1 MFQSATTGPEWNK
14 LFWCFLTNYP
24 NSHDKAITSMARG
37 SSLCFIKK
45 HLQWVDHRRPRR
57 RQSHTELGP
66 VVQAVNYCKHFG
78 EGWKTYFDI
87 HIKHDCVYTLK
98 LKRERGPSIFI
109 VMLYWSLSLHF
120 ENSKRGFAP
129 SSSPLTL
136 WIRRCGCKRTNND
149 AVFHWLRPL
158 HIHIQVY
165 YWTKGMGFFFYLYSH
180 ARTVHPPVLQIVM

>member
-129 SSSPLTL
+129 SSPPSPY
-136 WIRRCGCKRTNND
+136 GSAD
-149 AVFHWLRPL
+149 AVATEQTMMQYFIGYDHFTYTYRSITEQKVWA
-158 HIHIQVY
+158 
-165 YWTKGMGFFFYLYSH
+165 FFYLYSH
-180 ARTVHPPVLQIVM
+180 ARTVHPPGLQIVM